1 MKHDLAEVVLTC
13 RALSA
18 QYGVDVFPTGKEAYT
33 TVDSRG
39 RYVIGVPFIPDMGDG
54 EWAMLRGYIDHEC
67 GHVKYTDMAGSDARL
82 DGVLRKYF
90 ETSTVRVRPEEH
102 PFMEQQLKPWVHT
115 VWNIF
120 EDIRV
125 EHLMGLDF
133 PGCKYN
139 FKKLAVEVFNESN
152 ALDSLA
158 GIYNSHLA
166 ALLRDAVTLYLL
178 YSVRSVMVPELLPAK
193 DALCKELCGGVRYR
207 GTHIDMAAYGRDID
221 ALARIYAVD
230 PRDSLGATYQF
241 MLLVRDLL
249 SAYGDDN
256 DSASIRT
263 YTNSLGALD
272 TRAAGKSKSEQDTTI
287 KVARGNNAAG
297 VGRSTDV
304 SSMTKSEMS
313 SRALRSADDGKRVSR
328 GLSSALQEL
337 QSFQAYDSM
346 DEFQAGSREDG
357 LSAFA
362 QKERRAVE
370 LQPDMVSSVDSI
382 AASAGGRLAAVLQSE
397 TYQRCRSGWSGRLD
411 GRRLHK
417 TGVGDGRVFSRRAE
431 RKALHT
437 EVIIL
442 YDASGSMQYTTVETS
457 WDNAGYAAVA
467 SYGLL
472 KALRNI
478 PHVRSAVWAF
488 QNTACVPMAKFDMPV
503 PGKYLHP
510 HGSTP
515 LGASV
520 FRLLGEYTSQP
531 DWRRILLIMSDGAP
545 DSKELF
551 RSALTAAGR
560 SGVETYG
567 IGIRTDAMNLFFPE
581 EHRLELYDLR
591 KLVPGMFTMM
601 QRAMLKGVHHA

>member
-67 GHVKYTDMAGSDARL
+67 GHVKYTDMAGSDAGL

-90 ETSTVRVRPEEH
+90 AGAPTVRPEEH
-102 PFMEQQLKPWVHT
+102 YFMEQQLKPWVHT

-139 FKKLAVEVFNESN
+139 FKKLAIEVFNENN

-166 ALLRDAVTLYLL
+166 AILRDAVTLYLL
-178 YSVRSVMVPELLPAK
+178 YAVRAAVVPELRPAK
-193 DALCKELCGGVRYR
+193 DALNKELCGGARYK
-207 GTHIDMAAYGRDID
+207 GTPIDMAVYGRDID
-221 ALARIYAVD
+221 ALARVYAFD
-230 PRDSLGATYQF
+230 PKDSFDATYQF

-249 SAYGDDN
+249 SAYGDDS

-272 TRAAGKSKSEQDTTI
+272 IRVAGRTKSDQDDAI
-287 KVARGNNAAG
+287 QRARGNNAAG

-304 SSMTKSEMS
+304 SSMTKHEMS
-313 SRALRSADDGKRVSR
+313 SRAVQSAGDGKRVSR
-328 GLSSALQEL
+328 ELSSALQEL
-337 QSFQAYDSM
+337 QAFQAYDSVG
-346 DEFQAGSREDG
+346 EFQAGSREDG
-357 LSAFA
+357 FSSFSRKSR
-362 QKERRAVE
+362 QTME

-417 TGVGDGRVFSRRAE
+417 AGVGDGRVFSRRAE

-442 YDASGSMQYTTVETS
+442 YDASGSMQCMVSGAS
-457 WDNAGYAAVA
+457 WNNTGYAAVA

-488 QNTACVPMAKFDMPV
+488 QNTACVPMAKFDMPI

-510 HGSTP
+510 YGGTP

-531 DWRRILLIMSDGAP
+531 DWRRILFIMSDGVP
-545 DSKELF
+545 DSSTLF
-551 RSALTAAGR
+551 RSALTAAER

-581 EHRLELYDLR
+581 ERRLELYDLR

-601 QRAMLKGVHHA
+601 QRAMLKGARHA

>member
-39 RYVIGVPFIPDMGDG
+39 RYVIGVPFVPDMGDG

-67 GHVKYTDMAGSDARL
+67 GHVKYTDMSGSDARL
-82 DGVLRKYF
+82 DDVLRKYF
-90 ETSTVRVRPEEH
+90 TGVPTVRPEEH
-102 PFMEQQLKPWVHT
+102 YFMEQQLKPWVHT

-139 FKKLAVEVFNESN
+139 FKKLVIEVFSENKAIE
-152 ALDSLA
+152 SLA
-158 GIYNSHLA
+158 GIYNSHPAA
-166 ALLRDAVTLYLL
+166 ALRDVVTLYLL
-178 YSVRSVMVPELLPAK
+178 YAVRAAVVPELYPVK
-193 DALCKELCGGVRYR
+193 VALSTELYDGVRYK

-221 ALARIYAVD
+221 ALARMYASD
-230 PRDSLGATYQF
+230 PNDSFDATYQF
-241 MLLVRDLL
+241 MLLVKDLL
-249 SAYGDDN
+249 SAYGDDE
-256 DSASIRT
+256 DDVSIWT
-263 YTNSLGALD
+263 YSNTLGALD
-272 TRAAGKSKSEQDTTI
+272 SKAAGRTKSDQDETI
-287 KVARGNNAAG
+287 RRAQGCNAVGIERG
-297 VGRSTDV
+297 TDV
-304 SSMTKSEMS
+304 SSMTKEEMS
-313 SRALRSADDGKRVSR
+313 SRATRSAGDGKRVSM

-337 QSFQAYDSM
+337 QAFRAYDSV
-346 DEFQAGSREDG
+346 DEFQAGSREGG
-357 LSAFA
+357 LSSLT
-362 QKERRAVE
+362 QKARRAIG
-370 LQPDMVSSVDSI
+370 LQPDMASSVDSI

-417 TGVGDGRVFSRRAE
+417 TGVGDGRIFSRRAE

-442 YDASGSMQYTTVETS
+442 YDASGSMQCTVAGTD

-478 PHVRSAVWAF
+478 PHVRSSVWAF
-488 QNTACVPMAKFDMPV
+488 QNTACVPMAKFDMPI
-503 PGKYLHP
+503 PDKYLRP
-510 HGSTP
+510 YGSTP

-531 DWRRILLIMSDGAP
+531 DWRRILLVMSDGMP
-545 DSKELF
+545 DCKELF
-551 RSALTAAGR
+551 RSALTAAER

-567 IGIRTDAMNLFFPE
+567 IGIRTDAMNLFFSE
-581 EHRLELYDLR
+581 ERRLELYDLR
-591 KLVPGMFTMM
+591 KLVPGMFAMM

>member
-139 FKKLAVEVFNESN
+139 FKKLAIEVFNENN

-158 GIYNSHLA
+158 GIYNSLST
-166 ALLRDAVTLYLL
+166 ALLRDAMTLYLL
-178 YSVRSVMVPELLPAK
+178 YAVRAAVVPELRPAK
-193 DALCKELCGGVRYR
+193 DALSKELYGGLRYR
-207 GTHIDMAAYGRDID
+207 GKNIDMEVYGRDIN
-221 ALARIYAVD
+221 ALARLYAYD
-230 PRDSLGATYQF
+230 PKDSFDATYQF

-256 DSASIRT
+256 DSVSIRT
-263 YTNSLGALD
+263 YANSLGALD
-272 TRAAGKSKSEQDTTI
+272 TKTAGKSKSEQDTTV
-287 KVARGNNAAG
+287 KVACGNNAAG

-304 SSMTKSEMS
+304 SSMTKHEMS
-313 SRALRSADDGKRVSR
+313 SRALRPAGSDKRAPR
-328 GLSSALQEL
+328 ELSSALQEL
-337 QSFQAYDSM
+337 QSFQAYDSVG
-346 DEFQAGSREDG
+346 EFQAGSREDG
-357 LSAFA
+357 FSSSSRKTR
-362 QKERRAVE
+362 QIME
-370 LQPDMVSSVDSI
+370 LQPDMVSGVDSI
-382 AASAGGRLAAVLQSE
+382 AASAGGRLASVLQSE

-411 GRRLHK
+411 GRRLHRA
-417 TGVGDGRVFSRRAE
+417 GVGDGRVFSRRAE

-442 YDASGSMQYTTVETS
+442 YDASGSMQYTTVGTS

-488 QNTACVPMAKFDMPV
+488 QNIACVPMAKFDMPV
-503 PGKYLHP
+503 PGKYLRP
-510 HGSTP
+510 YGGTP

-531 DWRRILLIMSDGAP
+531 DWRRILFIMSDGVP
-545 DSKELF
+545 DSSTLF
-551 RSALTAAGR
+551 RSALTAAER

-567 IGIRTDAMNLFFPE
+567 IGIRTDAMNFFFPE
-581 EHRLELYDLR
+581 ERRLELYDLR

>member
-67 GHVKYTDMAGSDARL
+67 GHVKYTDMAGSDAGL

-90 ETSTVRVRPEEH
+90 AGTPTVRPEEH
-102 PFMEQQLKPWVHT
+102 YFMEQQLKPWVHT

-139 FKKLAVEVFNESN
+139 FKKLAIEVFNENN

-166 ALLRDAVTLYLL
+166 AILRDAVTLYLL
-178 YSVRSVMVPELLPAK
+178 YAVRAAVVPELLPAK
-193 DALCKELCGGVRYR
+193 DALNKELCGGARYK
-207 GTHIDMAAYGRDID
+207 GTPIDMAVYGRDID
-221 ALARIYAVD
+221 ALARVYAFD
-230 PRDSLGATYQF
+230 PKDSFDATYQF

-249 SAYGDDN
+249 SAYGDDS

-272 TRAAGKSKSEQDTTI
+272 IRVAGKTKSDQDDAI
-287 KVARGNNAAG
+287 QRARGNNAAG

-304 SSMTKSEMS
+304 SSMTKHEMS
-313 SRALRSADDGKRVSR
+313 SRALRPAGSDKRAPR
-328 GLSSALQEL
+328 EISSALQEL
-337 QSFQAYDSM
+337 QSFQAYDSVG
-346 DEFQAGSREDG
+346 EFQAGSREDG
-357 LSAFA
+357 FSSLSRKAR
-362 QKERRAVE
+362 QTME

-442 YDASGSMQYTTVETS
+442 YDASGSMRSTAVETS

-488 QNTACVPMAKFDMPV
+488 QNIACVPMAKFDMPI
-503 PGKYLHP
+503 PDKYLHP
-510 HGSTP
+510 YGGTP

-520 FRLLGEYTSQP
+520 FRLLGEYMSQP
-531 DWRRILLIMSDGAP
+531 DWRRILFIMSDGAP
-545 DSKELF
+545 DSITLF
-551 RSALTAAGR
+551 RSALTAAER

-567 IGIRTDAMNLFFPE
+567 IGIRTDAMNFFFPE
-581 EHRLELYDLR
+581 ERRLELYDLR

>member
-82 DGVLRKYF
+82 DSVLRKYF
-90 ETSTVRVRPEEH
+90 VGAPTVRPEEH
-102 PFMEQQLKPWVHT
+102 YFMEQQLKPWVHT

-139 FKKLAVEVFNESN
+139 FKKLAIEVFNENN

-166 ALLRDAVTLYLL
+166 AVLRDAVTLYLL
-178 YSVRSVMVPELLPAK
+178 YAVRAAVVPELRPAK
-193 DALCKELCGGVRYR
+193 DALNKELCGGARYK
-207 GTHIDMAAYGRDID
+207 GTPIDMAVYGRDID
-221 ALARIYAVD
+221 ALARVYAFD
-230 PRDSLGATYQF
+230 PKDSFDATYQF

-249 SAYGDDN
+249 SAYGDDS

-272 TRAAGKSKSEQDTTI
+272 IRVAGKTKSDQDDAI
-287 KVARGNNAAG
+287 QRARGNNAAG

-304 SSMTKSEMS
+304 SSMTKHEMS
-313 SRALRSADDGKRVSR
+313 SRALRPAGSDKRAPR
-328 GLSSALQEL
+328 EISSALQEL
-337 QSFQAYDSM
+337 QSFQAYDSVG
-346 DEFQAGSREDG
+346 EFQAGSREDG
-357 LSAFA
+357 FPSLSRKAR
-362 QKERRAVE
+362 QTME

-442 YDASGSMQYTTVETS
+442 YDASGSMQSTVVETS

-488 QNTACVPMAKFDMPV
+488 QNIACVPMAKFDMPI
-503 PGKYLHP
+503 PDKYLRP
-510 HGSTP
+510 YGGTP

-531 DWRRILLIMSDGAP
+531 DWRRILFIMSDGVP
-545 DSKELF
+545 NSSTLF
-551 RSALTAAGR
+551 RSALTAAER

-567 IGIRTDAMNLFFPE
+567 IGIRTDAMNFFFPE
-581 EHRLELYDLR
+581 ERRLELYDLR

-601 QRAMLKGVHHA
+601 QRAMLKEVHHA

>member
-39 RYVIGVPFIPDMGDG
+39 RYVIGVPFVPDMGDG

-67 GHVKYTDMAGSDARL
+67 GHVKYTDMAGSDAGL

-90 ETSTVRVRPEEH
+90 AGAPTVRPEEH
-102 PFMEQQLKPWVHT
+102 YFMEQQLKPWVHT

-139 FKKLAVEVFNESN
+139 FKKLVIEVFNENN

-158 GIYNSHLA
+158 GIYNSSLA
-166 ALLRDAVTLYLL
+166 AILRDAVTLYLL
-178 YSVRSVMVPELLPAK
+178 YAVRAAVVPELRPAK
-193 DALCKELCGGVRYR
+193 DALSKELCGGARYK
-207 GTHIDMAAYGRDID
+207 GTPIDMAVYGRDID
-221 ALARIYAVD
+221 ALARMYVFD
-230 PRDSLGATYQF
+230 PKDSFDATYQF
-241 MLLVRDLL
+241 MLLVKDLL
-249 SAYGDDN
+249 SAYGDDEDN
-256 DSASIRT
+256 VSIWT
-263 YTNSLGALD
+263 YSNTLGALG
-272 TRAAGKSKSEQDTTI
+272 TKAAGRTKSDQDDAI
-287 KVARGNNAAG
+287 QRARGNNASG

-304 SSMTKSEMS
+304 SSMTKHEMS
-313 SRALRSADDGKRVSR
+313 SRAVQSAGDGKRVSR
-328 GLSSALQEL
+328 ELSSALQEL
-337 QSFQAYDSM
+337 QAFRAYDSM

-357 LSAFA
+357 FSSFA
-362 QKERRAVE
+362 QKARRTVE
-370 LQPDMVSSVDSI
+370 LQPDMVSGVDSI

-397 TYQRCRSGWSGRLD
+397 TYQRCRAGWSGRLD

-431 RKALHT
+431 RKTLHT

-442 YDASGSMQYTTVETS
+442 YDASGSMQCMVSGAS
-457 WDNAGYAAVA
+457 WNNTGYAAVA

-488 QNTACVPMAKFDMPV
+488 QNTACVPMAKFDMPI

-510 HGSTP
+510 YGSTP

-545 DSKELF
+545 DSEELF
-551 RSALTAAGR
+551 MSALTAAER

-567 IGIRTDAMNLFFPE
+567 IGIRTDAMNFFFPE
-581 EHRLELYDLR
+581 ERRLELYDLR
-591 KLVPGMFTMM
+591 KLVPGMFAMM
-601 QRAMLKGVHHA
+601 QRAMLKGAHHA

>member
-67 GHVKYTDMAGSDARL
+67 GHVKYTDMAGSDAGL

-90 ETSTVRVRPEEH
+90 AGAPTVRPEEH
-102 PFMEQQLKPWVHT
+102 YFMEQQLKPWVHT

-139 FKKLAVEVFNESN
+139 FKKLAIEVFNESN

-166 ALLRDAVTLYLL
+166 AILRDAVTLYLL
-178 YSVRSVMVPELLPAK
+178 YAVRAAVVPELRPAK
-193 DALCKELCGGVRYR
+193 DALSKELCGGARYK
-207 GTHIDMAAYGRDID
+207 GTPIDMAVYGRDID
-221 ALARIYAVD
+221 ALARVYAFD
-230 PRDSLGATYQF
+230 PKDSFDATYQF

-256 DSASIRT
+256 DSVSIRT
-263 YTNSLGALD
+263 YANSLGALD
-272 TRAAGKSKSEQDTTI
+272 IRVAGKTKSDRDGAIQR
-287 KVARGNNAAG
+287 AQGNNASG

-304 SSMTKSEMS
+304 SSMTKHEMS
-313 SRALRSADDGKRVSR
+313 SRALRPAGSDKRAPR
-328 GLSSALQEL
+328 EISSALQEL
-337 QSFQAYDSM
+337 QSFQAYDSVG
-346 DEFQAGSREDG
+346 EFQAGSRE
-357 LSAFA
+357 SFSRKAR
-362 QKERRAVE
+362 QIME
-370 LQPDMVSSVDSI
+370 LQPDMVSGVDSI

-411 GRRLHK
+411 GRRLHRA
-417 TGVGDGRVFSRRAE
+417 GVGDGRVFSRRAE

-442 YDASGSMQYTTVETS
+442 YDASGSMQSTTVETS

-488 QNTACVPMAKFDMPV
+488 QNIACVPMAKFDMPV
-503 PGKYLHP
+503 PGKYLRP
-510 HGSTP
+510 YGGTP

-531 DWRRILLIMSDGAP
+531 DWRRILFIMSDGVP
-545 DSKELF
+545 DSSTLF
-551 RSALTAAGR
+551 RSALTAAER

-567 IGIRTDAMNLFFPE
+567 IGIRTDAMNFFFPE
-581 EHRLELYDLR
+581 ERRLELYDLR

>member
-102 PFMEQQLKPWVHT
+102 PFMERQLKPWVHT

-139 FKKLAVEVFNESN
+139 FKKLAIEVFNESN

-158 GIYNSHLA
+158 GIYNSLST
-166 ALLRDAVTLYLL
+166 ALLRDAMTLYLL
-178 YSVRSVMVPELLPAK
+178 YAVQAAVVPELRPAK
-193 DALCKELCGGVRYR
+193 DALSKELYGGLRYR
-207 GTHIDMAAYGRDID
+207 GKNIDMEVYGRDIN
-221 ALARIYAVD
+221 ALARLYAYD
-230 PRDSLGATYQF
+230 PKDSFDATYQF

-256 DSASIRT
+256 DSVSIRT
-263 YTNSLGALD
+263 YANSLGALD
-272 TRAAGKSKSEQDTTI
+272 TKTAGKSKSEQDTTV
-287 KVARGNNAAG
+287 KVACGNNAAG

-304 SSMTKSEMS
+304 SSMTKHEMS
-313 SRALRSADDGKRVSR
+313 SRALRPAGSDKRASR
-328 GLSSALQEL
+328 EISSALQEL
-337 QSFQAYDSM
+337 QSFQAYDSVG
-346 DEFQAGSREDG
+346 EFQAGSRES
-357 LSAFA
+357 LSRKSR
-362 QKERRAVE
+362 QTME

-411 GRRLHK
+411 GRRLHRA
-417 TGVGDGRVFSRRAE
+417 GVGDGRVFSRRAE

-442 YDASGSMQYTTVETS
+442 YDASGSMRSTTVETS

-488 QNTACVPMAKFDMPV
+488 QNIACVPMAKFDMPV
-503 PGKYLHP
+503 PGEYLLP
-510 HGSTP
+510 YGGTP

-531 DWRRILLIMSDGAP
+531 DWRRILFIMSDGAP
-545 DSKELF
+545 DSITLF
-551 RSALTAAGR
+551 RSALTAAER

-567 IGIRTDAMNLFFPE
+567 IGIRTDAMNFFFPE
-581 EHRLELYDLR
+581 ERRLELYDLR

>member
-1 MKHDLAEVVLTC
+1 MEHDLAEVVLTC

-39 RYVIGVPFIPDMGDG
+39 RYVIGVPFVPDMGDG

-67 GHVKYTDMAGSDARL
+67 GHVKYTDMAGSDAGL

-90 ETSTVRVRPEEH
+90 AGAPTVRPEEH
-102 PFMEQQLKPWVHT
+102 YFMEQQLKPWVHT

-139 FKKLAVEVFNESN
+139 FKKLVIEVFNENN

-158 GIYNSHLA
+158 GIYNSSLA
-166 ALLRDAVTLYLL
+166 AILRDAVTLYLL
-178 YSVRSVMVPELLPAK
+178 YAVRAAVVPELRPAK
-193 DALCKELCGGVRYR
+193 DALSKELCGGARYK
-207 GTHIDMAAYGRDID
+207 GTPIDMAVYGRDID
-221 ALARIYAVD
+221 ALARVYAFD
-230 PRDSLGATYQF
+230 PKDSFDATYQF

-249 SAYGDDN
+249 SAYGDDS

-272 TRAAGKSKSEQDTTI
+272 TRIAGKSKSDQDDAI
-287 KVARGNNAAG
+287 QRARGNNTAG

-304 SSMTKSEMS
+304 SSMTKHEMS
-313 SRALRSADDGKRVSR
+313 SRAVQSAGDGKRVSR
-328 GLSSALQEL
+328 ELSSALQEL
-337 QSFQAYDSM
+337 QAFRAYDSM

-357 LSAFA
+357 FSSFA
-362 QKERRAVE
+362 QKARRTVE
-370 LQPDMVSSVDSI
+370 LQPDMVSGVDSI

-397 TYQRCRSGWSGRLD
+397 TYQRCRAGWSGRLD

-431 RKALHT
+431 RKTLHT

-442 YDASGSMQYTTVETS
+442 YDASGSMQCMVSGAS
-457 WDNAGYAAVA
+457 WNNTGYAAVA

-488 QNTACVPMAKFDMPV
+488 QNTACVPMAKFDMPI

-510 HGSTP
+510 YGSTP

-545 DSKELF
+545 DSEELF
-551 RSALTAAGR
+551 MSALTAAGR

-567 IGIRTDAMNLFFPE
+567 IGIRTDAMNFFFPE
-581 EHRLELYDLR
+581 ERRLELYDLR
-591 KLVPGMFTMM
+591 KLVPGMFAMM

>member
-67 GHVKYTDMAGSDARL
+67 GHVKYTDMAGSDAGL

-90 ETSTVRVRPEEH
+90 AGAPTVRPEEH
-102 PFMEQQLKPWVHT
+102 YFMEQQLKPWVHT

-139 FKKLAVEVFNESN
+139 FKKLAIEVFNENN

-166 ALLRDAVTLYLL
+166 AILRDAVTLYLL
-178 YSVRSVMVPELLPAK
+178 YAVRAAVVPELRPAK
-193 DALCKELCGGVRYR
+193 DALSKELCGGARYK
-207 GTHIDMAAYGRDID
+207 GTSIDMAVYGRDID
-221 ALARIYAVD
+221 ALARVYAFD
-230 PRDSLGATYQF
+230 PKDSFDATYQF

-249 SAYGDDN
+249 SAYGDDS
-256 DSASIRT
+256 DSTSIRT

-272 TRAAGKSKSEQDTTI
+272 TRIAGKSKSDQDDAI
-287 KVARGNNAAG
+287 QRARGNNASG

-304 SSMTKSEMS
+304 SSMTKHEMS
-313 SRALRSADDGKRVSR
+313 SRAVQSAGDGKRVSR
-328 GLSSALQEL
+328 ELSSALQEL
-337 QSFQAYDSM
+337 QAFRAYDSM

-370 LQPDMVSSVDSI
+370 LQPDMVSGVDSI

-397 TYQRCRSGWSGRLD
+397 TYQRCRAGWSGRLD

-431 RKALHT
+431 RKTLHT

-442 YDASGSMQYTTVETS
+442 YDASGSMQCMVSGAS
-457 WDNAGYAAVA
+457 WNNTGYAAVA

-488 QNTACVPMAKFDMPV
+488 QNTACVPMAKFDMPI
-503 PGKYLHP
+503 PGKYLRP
-510 HGSTP
+510 YGSTP

-545 DSKELF
+545 DSEDLF
-551 RSALTAAGR
+551 WSALTAAER

-567 IGIRTDAMNLFFPE
+567 IGIRTDAMNFFFPE
-581 EHRLELYDLR
+581 ERRLELYDLR

>member
-139 FKKLAVEVFNESN
+139 FKKLAIEVFNESN

-158 GIYNSHLA
+158 GIYNSLST
-166 ALLRDAVTLYLL
+166 ALLRDAMTLYLL
-178 YSVRSVMVPELLPAK
+178 YAVRAAVVPELRPAK
-193 DALCKELCGGVRYR
+193 DVLSKELYGGLRYR
-207 GTHIDMAAYGRDID
+207 GKNIDMEVYGRDIN
-221 ALARIYAVD
+221 ALARVYAYD
-230 PRDSLGATYQF
+230 PKDSFDATYQF

-256 DSASIRT
+256 DSVSIRT
-263 YTNSLGALD
+263 YANSLGALD
-272 TRAAGKSKSEQDTTI
+272 TKTAGKSKSEQDTAV
-287 KVARGNNAAG
+287 KVACGNNAAG

-304 SSMTKSEMS
+304 SSMTKHEMS
-313 SRALRSADDGKRVSR
+313 SRALRPAGSDKRAPR
-328 GLSSALQEL
+328 REISSVLQEL
-337 QSFQAYDSM
+337 QSFHAYDSVG
-346 DEFQAGSREDG
+346 EFQAGSRES
-357 LSAFA
+357 LSRKSR
-362 QKERRAVE
+362 QIME
-370 LQPDMVSSVDSI
+370 LQPDMVSGVDSI

-411 GRRLHK
+411 GRRLHRA
-417 TGVGDGRVFSRRAE
+417 GVGDGRVFSRRAE

-442 YDASGSMQYTTVETS
+442 YDASGSMQSTTVETG

-488 QNTACVPMAKFDMPV
+488 QNIACVPMAKFDMPV
-503 PGKYLHP
+503 PGKYLRP
-510 HGSTP
+510 YGGTP

-531 DWRRILLIMSDGAP
+531 DWRRILFIMSDGAP
-545 DSKELF
+545 DSITLF
-551 RSALTAAGR
+551 RSALTAAER

-567 IGIRTDAMNLFFPE
+567 IGIRTDAMNFFFPE
-581 EHRLELYDLR
+581 ERRLELYDLR

>member
-18 QYGVDVFPTGKEAYT
+18 QYGVDVFPTGREAYT

-67 GHVKYTDMAGSDARL
+67 GHVKYTGMAGSDAGL

-90 ETSTVRVRPEEH
+90 AGAPTVRPKERY
-102 PFMEQQLKPWVHT
+102 FMEQQLKPWVHT

-139 FKKLAVEVFNESN
+139 FKKLAIEVFNENN

-166 ALLRDAVTLYLL
+166 VVLRDAVTLYLL
-178 YSVRSVMVPELLPAK
+178 YAVRAAVVPELRPAK
-193 DALCKELCGGVRYR
+193 DALSKELCGGARYK
-207 GTHIDMAAYGRDID
+207 GTPIDMAVYGRDID
-221 ALARIYAVD
+221 ALARVYAFD
-230 PRDSLGATYQF
+230 PKDSFDATYQF

-256 DSASIRT
+256 DSVSIRT
-263 YTNSLGALD
+263 YANSLGALD
-272 TRAAGKSKSEQDTTI
+272 TKTAGKSKSDQDGAI
-287 KVARGNNAAG
+287 RIARGNNASG

-304 SSMTKSEMS
+304 SSMTKHEMS
-313 SRALRSADDGKRVSR
+313 SRPLRPAGKYKRAPR
-328 GLSSALQEL
+328 EISSALQEL
-337 QSFQAYDSM
+337 QSFQAYDSVG
-346 DEFQAGSREDG
+346 EFQAGSREDG
-357 LSAFA
+357 FSSSSRKTR
-362 QKERRAVE
+362 QIME

-417 TGVGDGRVFSRRAE
+417 AGVGDGRVFSRRAE

-437 EVIIL
+437 EVVIL
-442 YDASGSMQYTTVETS
+442 YDASGSMQCTVAGTD

-478 PHVRSAVWAF
+478 PHVRSSVWAF
-488 QNTACVPMAKFDMPV
+488 QNVACVPMAKFDMPI

-510 HGSTP
+510 YGGTP

-531 DWRRILLIMSDGAP
+531 DWRRILFIMSDGAP
-545 DSKELF
+545 DSSTLF
-551 RSALTAAGR
+551 RSALTAAER

-567 IGIRTDAMNLFFPE
+567 IGIRTDAMNFFFPE
-581 EHRLELYDLR
+581 ERRLELYDLR

>member
-39 RYVIGVPFIPDMGDG
+39 RYVIGVPFVPDMGDG

-67 GHVKYTDMAGSDARL
+67 GHVKYTDMAGSDAGL

-90 ETSTVRVRPEEH
+90 AGAPTVRPEEH
-102 PFMEQQLKPWVHT
+102 YFMEQQLKPWVHT

-139 FKKLAVEVFNESN
+139 FKKLAIEVFNENN
-152 ALDSLA
+152 AIESLA

-207 GTHIDMAAYGRDID
+207 GTHIDMAAYGHDID
-221 ALARIYAVD
+221 VLARAYAFD
-230 PRDSLGATYQF
+230 PKDSFDATYQF

-249 SAYGDDN
+249 TAYGNDN
-256 DSASIRT
+256 GSASIRT

-272 TRAAGKSKSEQDTTI
+272 TKIGGKTKSAQDDAI
-287 KVARGNNAAG
+287 NIARGTNAAG

-304 SSMTKSEMS
+304 SSLTKSEMS
-313 SRALRSADDGKRVSR
+313 SRALRSVGGGKRVSR
-328 GLSSALQEL
+328 ELSSALQEL
-337 QSFQAYDSM
+337 QSFQAYDSV
-346 DEFQAGSREDG
+346 DEYQAGSREAR
-357 LSAFA
+357 LSASM
-362 QKERRAVE
+362 QKVRQVMA
-370 LQPDMVSSVDSI
+370 LKPDMASSVDSI

-417 TGVGDGRVFSRRAE
+417 TGIGDGRVFSRRAE

-478 PHVRSAVWAF
+478 PHARSAVWAF

-581 EHRLELYDLR
+581 ERRLELYDLR